1 MNTAYFYLTDEG
13 GKLAHKLAAAHPG
26 DIYNKEN
33 FKENLQSGFGK
44 YDSLVCIM
52 ATGIVVR
59 ILAPLIVHKTS
70 DPAVVVLDQKGHYAI
85 SLLSGHLGG
94 ANDLAREMA
103 ALSGGEAVITTATD
117 VAGELSFDTFAKKY
131 DMAIENIGQL
141 KNISGA
147 LLAGKK
153 VNVFTDKNVEKLYP
167 ELVVEQKRGMIDI
180 FSLSDFFKIYKARNI
195 NNTKTKDIVTTTIES
210 SSTNIDNVEFNIPA
224 VVIDEGFSLDKHFI
238 SESKS
243 FSDNIPASTN
253 SVGSNSASTN
263 FASANAIS
271 TNFRATNPISPNTT
285 VVSVTTS
292 PSARILYLRPR
303 TIYAGIGC
311 KRNMDQKPIEEA
323 LLQTLKEE
331 GIHPLSLKCIAT
343 IPLKSDEPG
352 IIGTAA
358 NLNVPLK
365 IIPTEE
371 IEKLDINQLGIA
383 TSAFVASQTG
393 VLSVSTACSYL
404 ASGKGT
410 ILRDKAKY
418 KGITVALSKKEF

>member
-13 GKLAHKLAAAHPG
+13 EKLAHKLATAHPG

-33 FKENLQSGFGK
+33 FKENLRAGFGK

-59 ILAPLIVHKTS
+59 MLAPLIVHKTS
-70 DPAVVVLDQKGHYAI
+70 DPAVVVLDQKGKHAI

-103 ALSGGEAVITTATD
+103 AISGGEAVITTATD

-131 DMAIENIGQL
+131 NMAIENIGQL
-141 KNISGA
+141 KHISGA
-147 LLAGKK
+147 LLSGKK

-167 ELVVEQKRGMIDI
+167 ELVEEQKRGMIDI
-180 FSLSDFFKIYKARNI
+180 FPLSK
-195 NNTKTKDIVTTTIES
+195 S
-210 SSTNIDNVEFNIPA
+210 IDNIEFDIPT
-224 VVIDEGFSLDKHFI
+224 VVIDEGFSLNEHSTPESESFFDNI
-238 SESKS
+238 SEST
-243 FSDNIPASTN
+243 D
-253 SVGSNSASTN
+253 SASIIAATTT
-263 FASANAIS
+263 APSLSA
-271 TNFRATNPISPNTT
+271 P
-285 VVSVTTS
+285 
-292 PSARILYLRPR
+292 ILYLRPQ
-303 TIYAGIGC
+303 TICAGIGC
-311 KRNMDQKPIEEA
+311 KRNMEQKPIEEA

-383 TSAFVASQTG
+383 TSEFVASQTG

-404 ASGKGT
+404 ASGKGE
-410 ILRDKAKY
+410 ILRDKARY
-418 KGITVALSKKEF
+418 KGITIALSKENF

>member
-13 GKLAHKLAAAHPG
+13 GKLAHKLATAHPG

-33 FKENLQSGFGK
+33 FKENL
-44 YDSLVCIM
+44 

-70 DPAVVVLDQKGHYAI
+70 DPAVVVLDQKGKHAI

-103 ALSGGEAVITTATD
+103 AISGGEAVITTATD

-141 KNISGA
+141 KHISGA

-153 VNVFTDKNVEKLYP
+153 VNVFTNKNAKELYP
-167 ELVVEQKRGMIDI
+167 ELAEEQKRGMIDT
-180 FSLSDFFKIYKARNI
+180 FSLSDFFKIYIRNK
-195 NNTKTKDIVTTTIES
+195 NNTKTEDLNANLRSKNIITSHIETYNIAVTDDKNVKTTPIMS
-210 SSTNIDNVEFNIPA
+210 PSTNIDNIVSDIPI
-224 VVIDEGFSLDKHFI
+224 VVIDEGFSLNEC
-238 SESKS
+238 ST
-243 FSDNIPASTN
+243 IPS
-253 SVGSNSASTN
+253 SA
-263 FASANAIS
+263 
-271 TNFRATNPISPNTT
+271 P
-285 VVSVTTS
+285 
-292 PSARILYLRPR
+292 ILYLRPR
-303 TIYAGIGC
+303 TICAGIGC
-311 KRNMDQKPIEEA
+311 KRNMEQKPIEEA
-323 LLQTLKEE
+323 LLQTLKEA
-331 GIHPLSLKCIAT
+331 GLHPLSLKCIAT

-365 IIPTEE
+365 IIPTEK
-371 IEKLDINQLGIA
+371 IEKLDISQLGIA
-383 TSAFVASQTG
+383 TSEFVASQTG

-404 ASGKGT
+404 ASGKGE

-418 KGITVALSKKEF
+418 KGITIALSKEKS

>member
-33 FKENLQSGFGK
+33 FKENLRAGFGK

-70 DPAVVVLDQKGHYAI
+70 DPAVVVLDQKGKHAI

-103 ALSGGEAVITTATD
+103 AISGGEAVITTATD

-141 KNISGA
+141 KHISGA

-153 VNVFTDKNVEKLYP
+153 VNVFTNKNAKELYP
-167 ELVVEQKRGMIDI
+167 ELAEEQKRGMIDI
-180 FSLSDFFKIYKARNI
+180 FSLSDFFKIYIRNK
-195 NNTKTKDIVTTTIES
+195 NNTKTEDLNASLRSKNIITSHIETYNIAVTDDKNVKTTPIMS
-210 SSTNIDNVEFNIPA
+210 SSTNIDNIESDIPI
-224 VVIDEGFSLDKHFI
+224 VVIDEGFSLNEC
-238 SESKS
+238 ST
-243 FSDNIPASTN
+243 IPP
-253 SVGSNSASTN
+253 SAS
-263 FASANAIS
+263 
-271 TNFRATNPISPNTT
+271 
-285 VVSVTTS
+285 
-292 PSARILYLRPR
+292 ILYLRPR
-303 TIYAGIGC
+303 TICVGIGC
-311 KRNMDQKPIEEA
+311 KRNMKQKPIEEA

-331 GIHPLSLKCIAT
+331 GLHPLSLKCIAT

-383 TSAFVASQTG
+383 TSEFVASQTG
-393 VLSVSTACSYL
+393 VLSVSTACSYV
-404 ASGKGT
+404 AADKGE

-418 KGITVALSKKEF
+418 KGITIALSKEKS

>member
-33 FKENLQSGFGK
+33 FKENLRAGFGR

-70 DPAVVVLDQKGHYAI
+70 DPAVVVLDQKGKYAI

-103 ALSGGEAVITTATD
+103 VISDGEAVITTATD
-117 VAGELSFDTFAKKY
+117 VAGELSFDTFAKKH

-141 KNISGA
+141 KHISGA
-147 LLAGKK
+147 LLSGKK
-153 VNVFTDKNVEKLYP
+153 VNVFTDKNAAELYP
-167 ELVVEQKRGMIDI
+167 ELAKEQKRGMIAI
-180 FSLSDFFKIYKARNI
+180 LPLSEFFKTYA
-195 NNTKTKDIVTTTIES
+195 IES
-210 SSTNIDNVEFNIPA
+210 NIPA
-224 VVIDEGFSLDKHFI
+224 VVIDERLF
-238 SESKS
+238 
-243 FSDNIPASTN
+243 
-253 SVGSNSASTN
+253 VSNS
-263 FASANAIS
+263 
-271 TNFRATNPISPNTT
+271 T
-285 VVSVTTS
+285 VPQAAPV
-292 PSARILYLRPR
+292 LYLRPR
-303 TIYAGIGC
+303 TICAGIGC
-311 KRNMDQKPIEEA
+311 KRNMEQKPIEEA

-331 GIHPLSLKCIAT
+331 GIHPFSLKCIAT

-358 NLNVPLK
+358 NLNVPLQ

-371 IEKLDINQLGIA
+371 IENLDISQLGIQ
-383 TSAFVASQTG
+383 TSEFVASQTG

-404 ASGKGT
+404 ASSKGT

-418 KGITVALSKKEF
+418 KGITSALSKELS

>member
-13 GKLAHKLAAAHPG
+13 GRLAHKLAAAHPG

-33 FKENLQSGFGK
+33 FKENLRTGFGR
-44 YDSLVCIM
+44 YDSLICIM

-70 DPAVVVLDQKGHYAI
+70 DPAVVVLDQKGKYAI

-103 ALSGGEAVITTATD
+103 AISGGEAVITTATD
-117 VAGELSFDTFAKKY
+117 VAGELSFDTFAKKH

-141 KNISGA
+141 KHISGA
-147 LLAGKK
+147 LLSGKK
-153 VNVFTDKNVEKLYP
+153 VNVFTDKNAAKLYP
-167 ELVVEQKRGMIDI
+167 ELAKEQKRGMIAI
-180 FSLSDFFKIYKARNI
+180 LPLSEFFKTY
-195 NNTKTKDIVTTTIES
+195 TIES
-210 SSTNIDNVEFNIPA
+210 NIPS
-224 VVIDEGFSLDKHFI
+224 VVIDERLF
-238 SESKS
+238 
-243 FSDNIPASTN
+243 
-253 SVGSNSASTN
+253 VSNS
-263 FASANAIS
+263 
-271 TNFRATNPISPNTT
+271 T
-285 VVSVTTS
+285 VPQAAPV
-292 PSARILYLRPR
+292 LYLRPR
-303 TIYAGIGC
+303 TICAGIGC
-311 KRNMDQKPIEEA
+311 KRNMEQKPIEEA

-358 NLNVPLK
+358 NLNVPLQ

-371 IEKLDINQLGIA
+371 IENLDINQLGIQ
-383 TSAFVASQTG
+383 TSEFVASQTG

-410 ILRDKAKY
+410 ILRDKAKH
-418 KGITVALSKKEF
+418 KGITIALSKERS

>member
-33 FKENLQSGFGK
+33 FKENLRAGFGR

-70 DPAVVVLDQKGHYAI
+70 DPAVVVLDQKGKYAI

-103 ALSGGEAVITTATD
+103 SISGGEAVITTATD
-117 VAGELSFDTFAKKY
+117 VAGELSFDTFAKKH

-141 KNISGA
+141 KHISGA
-147 LLAGKK
+147 LLSGKK
-153 VNVFTDKNVEKLYP
+153 VNVFTDKNAAELYP
-167 ELVVEQKRGMIDI
+167 ELAAEQKRGMIAI
-180 FSLSDFFKIYKARNI
+180 LPLSEFFKTY
-195 NNTKTKDIVTTTIES
+195 TIES
-210 SSTNIDNVEFNIPA
+210 NIPA
-224 VVIDEGFSLDKHFI
+224 VVIDERLF
-238 SESKS
+238 
-243 FSDNIPASTN
+243 
-253 SVGSNSASTN
+253 VSNS
-263 FASANAIS
+263 
-271 TNFRATNPISPNTT
+271 T
-285 VVSVTTS
+285 VPQAAPV
-292 PSARILYLRPR
+292 LYLRPR
-303 TIYAGIGC
+303 TICAGIGC
-311 KRNMDQKPIEEA
+311 KRNMEQKPIEEA

-331 GIHPLSLKCIAT
+331 GIHLLSLKCIAT

-358 NLNVPLK
+358 NLNVPLQ

-371 IEKLDINQLGIA
+371 IENLDISQLGIQ
-383 TSAFVASQTG
+383 TSEFVASQTG

-418 KGITVALSKKEF
+418 KGITIALSKENS

>member
-1 MNTAYFYLTDEG
+1 MNTAYFYLTEEG
-13 GKLAHKLAAAHPG
+13 EKLAYKLATTHPG

-33 FKENLQSGFGK
+33 FKENLRAGFGK

-70 DPAVVVLDQKGHYAI
+70 DPAVVVLDQKGKYAI

-131 DMAIENIGQL
+131 NMAIENIGQL
-141 KNISGA
+141 KHISGA

-153 VNVFTDKNVEKLYP
+153 VNVFTDKNVGKLYP
-167 ELVVEQKRGMIDI
+167 ELVEEQKRGMIDI
-180 FSLSDFFKIYKARNI
+180 FSLSNFFKIYKTTNT
-195 NNTKTKDIVTTTIES
+195 NNAKTEDLKTKDIII
-210 SSTNIDNVEFNIPA
+210 TNIDNVEFDIPA
-224 VVIDEGFSLDKHFI
+224 VVIDEGFSLNEHI
-238 SESKS
+238 IAEPKS
-243 FSDNIPASTN
+243 FSDNISASTN
-253 SVGSNSASTN
+253 SVGSNSSSMN
-263 FASANAIS
+263 FVSANLE
-271 TNFRATNPISPNTT
+271 ATNSIS
-285 VVSVTTS
+285 SDTTS
-292 PSARILYLRPR
+292 IVSATTISSSAYILYLRPR
-303 TIYAGIGC
+303 TICAGIGC

-365 IIPTEE
+365 IIPTKD

-383 TSAFVASQTG
+383 TSEFVASQTG

-418 KGITVALSKKEF
+418 KGITVALSKENF

>member
-33 FKENLQSGFGK
+33 FKENLRAGFGK

-70 DPAVVVLDQKGHYAI
+70 DPAVVVLDQKGKHAI

-103 ALSGGEAVITTATD
+103 AISGGEAVITTATD

-141 KNISGA
+141 KHISGA
-147 LLAGKK
+147 LLSGKK
-153 VNVFTDKNVEKLYP
+153 VNVFTDKNAAELYP
-167 ELVVEQKRGMIDI
+167 ELAKEQKRGMIAI
-180 FSLSDFFKIYKARNI
+180 LPLSEFFKTY
-195 NNTKTKDIVTTTIES
+195 TIES
-210 SSTNIDNVEFNIPA
+210 NIPA
-224 VVIDEGFSLDKHFI
+224 VVIDERLF
-238 SESKS
+238 
-243 FSDNIPASTN
+243 
-253 SVGSNSASTN
+253 VSNS
-263 FASANAIS
+263 
-271 TNFRATNPISPNTT
+271 T
-285 VVSVTTS
+285 VPQAAPV
-292 PSARILYLRPR
+292 LYLRPR
-303 TIYAGIGC
+303 TICAGIGC
-311 KRNMDQKPIEEA
+311 KRNMEQKPIEEA

-365 IIPTEE
+365 IIPTEK
-371 IEKLDINQLGIA
+371 IEKLDISQLGIA
-383 TSAFVASQTG
+383 TSEFVASQTG

-404 ASGKGT
+404 ASGKGE

-418 KGITVALSKKEF
+418 KGITIALSKEKS

>member
-33 FKENLQSGFGK
+33 FKENLRAGFGR

-70 DPAVVVLDQKGHYAI
+70 DPAVVVLDQKGKYAI

-94 ANDLAREMA
+94 ANDIAREMA
-103 ALSGGEAVITTATD
+103 VISGGEAVITTATD
-117 VAGELSFDTFAKKY
+117 VAGELSFDTFAKKH

-141 KNISGA
+141 KHISSA
-147 LLAGKK
+147 LLSGKK
-153 VNVFTDKNVEKLYP
+153 VNVFTDKNAAELYP
-167 ELVVEQKRGMIDI
+167 ELAKEQKRGMIAI
-180 FSLSDFFKIYKARNI
+180 LPLSEFFKTY
-195 NNTKTKDIVTTTIES
+195 TIES
-210 SSTNIDNVEFNIPA
+210 NIPA
-224 VVIDEGFSLDKHFI
+224 VVIDERLF
-238 SESKS
+238 
-243 FSDNIPASTN
+243 
-253 SVGSNSASTN
+253 VSNS
-263 FASANAIS
+263 
-271 TNFRATNPISPNTT
+271 T
-285 VVSVTTS
+285 VPQAAPV
-292 PSARILYLRPR
+292 LYLRPR
-303 TIYAGIGC
+303 TICAGIGC
-311 KRNMDQKPIEEA
+311 KRNMEQKPIEEA

-358 NLNVPLK
+358 NLNVPLE

-383 TSAFVASQTG
+383 TSEFVASQTG

-404 ASGKGT
+404 ASGKGE
-410 ILRDKAKY
+410 ILKDKAKY
-418 KGITVALSKKEF
+418 KGITIALSKENS

>member
-33 FKENLQSGFGK
+33 FKENLRAGFGR

-70 DPAVVVLDQKGHYAI
+70 DPAVVVLDQKGKYAI

-103 ALSGGEAVITTATD
+103 VISGGEAVITTATD

-141 KNISGA
+141 KHISGA
-147 LLAGKK
+147 LLSGKK
-153 VNVFTDKNVEKLYP
+153 VNVFTDKNAAELYP
-167 ELVVEQKRGMIDI
+167 ELAKEQKRGMIAI
-180 FSLSDFFKIYKARNI
+180 LPLSEFFKTY
-195 NNTKTKDIVTTTIES
+195 TIES
-210 SSTNIDNVEFNIPA
+210 NIPA
-224 VVIDEGFSLDKHFI
+224 VVIDERLF
-238 SESKS
+238 
-243 FSDNIPASTN
+243 
-253 SVGSNSASTN
+253 VSNS
-263 FASANAIS
+263 
-271 TNFRATNPISPNTT
+271 T
-285 VVSVTTS
+285 VPQAAPV
-292 PSARILYLRPR
+292 LYLRPR
-303 TIYAGIGC
+303 TICAGIGC
-311 KRNMDQKPIEEA
+311 KRNMEQKPIEEA

-331 GIHPLSLKCIAT
+331 GLHPLSLKCIAT

-365 IIPTEE
+365 IIPTEK
-371 IEKLDINQLGIA
+371 IEKLDISQLGIA
-383 TSAFVASQTG
+383 TSEFVASQTG

-404 ASGKGT
+404 ASGKGE

-418 KGITVALSKKEF
+418 KGITIALSKEKS

>member
-13 GKLAHKLAAAHPG
+13 GKLAHKLAASHPG

-33 FKENLQSGFGK
+33 FKENLRAGFGK

-70 DPAVVVLDQKGHYAI
+70 DPAVVVLDQKGKHAI

-103 ALSGGEAVITTATD
+103 AISGGEAVITTATD

-141 KNISGA
+141 KHISGA

-153 VNVFTDKNVEKLYP
+153 VNVFTDKNVEELYP
-167 ELVVEQKRGMIDI
+167 ELVEEQKRGMIDI
-180 FSLSDFFKIYKARNI
+180 FSLFD
-195 NNTKTKDIVTTTIES
+195 
-210 SSTNIDNVEFNIPA
+210 NIDNIESDIPA
-224 VVIDEGFSLDKHFI
+224 VVIDEGFPLNEH
-238 SESKS
+238 
-243 FSDNIPASTN
+243 
-253 SVGSNSASTN
+253 SA
-263 FASANAIS
+263 
-271 TNFRATNPISPNTT
+271 TT
-285 VVSVTTS
+285 IS
-292 PSARILYLRPR
+292 PSAPILYLRPR
-303 TIYAGIGC
+303 TICAGIGC
-311 KRNMDQKPIEEA
+311 KRNMEQKPIEEA

-331 GIHPLSLKCIAT
+331 EIHPLSLKCIAT

-371 IEKLDINQLGIA
+371 IEKLDISQLGIA
-383 TSAFVASQTG
+383 TSEFVASQTG

-404 ASGKGT
+404 ASGKGE

-418 KGITVALSKKEF
+418 KGITIALSKGKF

>member
-13 GKLAHKLAAAHPG
+13 EKLAHKLATAHPG

-33 FKENLQSGFGK
+33 FKENLRAGFGK

-59 ILAPLIVHKTS
+59 MLAPLIVHKTS
-70 DPAVVVLDQKGHYAI
+70 DPAVVVLDQKGKHAI

-103 ALSGGEAVITTATD
+103 AISGGEAVITTATD

-131 DMAIENIGQL
+131 NMAIENIGQL
-141 KNISGA
+141 KHISGA
-147 LLAGKK
+147 LLSGKK

-167 ELVVEQKRGMIDI
+167 ELVEEQKRGMIDI
-180 FSLSDFFKIYKARNI
+180 FPLSK
-195 NNTKTKDIVTTTIES
+195 S
-210 SSTNIDNVEFNIPA
+210 IDNIKFDIPT
-224 VVIDEGFSLDKHFI
+224 VVIDEGFSLNEHSTPESESFFDNI
-238 SESKS
+238 SEST
-243 FSDNIPASTN
+243 D
-253 SVGSNSASTN
+253 SASIIAATTT
-263 FASANAIS
+263 APSLSA
-271 TNFRATNPISPNTT
+271 P
-285 VVSVTTS
+285 
-292 PSARILYLRPR
+292 ILYLRPQ
-303 TIYAGIGC
+303 TICAGIGC
-311 KRNMDQKPIEEA
+311 KRNMEQKPIEEA

-358 NLNVPLK
+358 NLNVPLE

-383 TSAFVASQTG
+383 TSEFVASQTG

-404 ASGKGT
+404 ASGKGE
-410 ILRDKAKY
+410 ILRDKARY
-418 KGITVALSKKEF
+418 KGITIALSKENF

>member
-13 GKLAHKLAAAHPG
+13 GRLAHKLAAAHPG

-33 FKENLQSGFGK
+33 FKENLQAGFGK
-44 YDSLVCIM
+44 YDSLICIM

-59 ILAPLIVHKTS
+59 ILSPLIVHKTS
-70 DPAVVVLDQKGHYAI
+70 DPAVVVLDQKGKYAI

-103 ALSGGEAVITTATD
+103 AISGGEAVITTATD

-141 KNISGA
+141 KHISGT
-147 LLAGKK
+147 LLSGKK
-153 VNVFTDKNVEKLYP
+153 VNVFTDKNAAELYP
-167 ELVVEQKRGMIDI
+167 ELAKEQKRGMIAI
-180 FSLSDFFKIYKARNI
+180 LPLSEFFKTY
-195 NNTKTKDIVTTTIES
+195 TIES
-210 SSTNIDNVEFNIPA
+210 NIPS
-224 VVIDEGFSLDKHFI
+224 VVIDERLF
-238 SESKS
+238 
-243 FSDNIPASTN
+243 
-253 SVGSNSASTN
+253 VSNS
-263 FASANAIS
+263 
-271 TNFRATNPISPNTT
+271 T
-285 VVSVTTS
+285 VPQAAPV
-292 PSARILYLRPR
+292 LYLRPR
-303 TIYAGIGC
+303 TICAGIGC
-311 KRNMDQKPIEEA
+311 KRNMEQKPIEEA

-358 NLNVPLK
+358 NLNVPLQ

-371 IEKLDINQLGIA
+371 IENLDISQLGIQ
-383 TSAFVASQTG
+383 TSEFVASQTG

-404 ASGKGT
+404 ASSKGT

-418 KGITVALSKKEF
+418 KGITIALSKENS